1 MTTETAIQIL
11 ESQIE
16 WYKTQRNRMPSISE
30 RCKAFEYAIAELAEA
45 ARNKKILQLIVA
57 QYEEE
62 RRLRD
67 KAQGKQAGYKY
78 AHRTAALRDFLKKI
92 NQQTQ

>member
-11 ESQIE
+11 QSQID
-16 WYKTQRNRMPSISE
+16 WYKDQRNRMPSISE
-30 RCKAFEYAIAELAEA
+30 RCKAFEYSISELAEA
-45 ARNKKILQLIVA
+45 ARNKKILQLIIA

-62 RRLRD
+62 KRLRD
-67 KAQGKQAGYKY
+67 KSQGKQAGYKY
-78 AHRTAALRDFLKKI
+78 AHRAAAFRDFLKKI